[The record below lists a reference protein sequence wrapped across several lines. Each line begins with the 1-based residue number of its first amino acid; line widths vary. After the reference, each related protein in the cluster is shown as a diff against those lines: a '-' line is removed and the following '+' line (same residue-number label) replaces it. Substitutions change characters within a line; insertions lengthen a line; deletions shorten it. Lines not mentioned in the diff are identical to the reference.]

1 MLCTSS
7 IHEVSFL
14 NFLER
19 SESVEMLGKMLRA
32 ISRGMSKV
40 SDALVL
46 ALIAIICTD
55 VVARYVFNSPIAWV
69 YEMSY
74 ICGAFIAATGIGQ
87 LMLDDGNVRVDMFY
101 AKYSPKVKLI
111 VDILFAIC
119 LFLPAY
125 TALGSAVIR
134 NCITAFQTGETS
146 VITTWYPKLWPIK
159 LVLCVGIVVF
169 LLDYVLITVEKIGKL
184 IRLWKGAKN

>member
-1 MLCTSS
+1 MEL
-7 IHEVSFL
+7 
-14 NFLER
+14 
-19 SESVEMLGKMLRA
+19 LGKALRA
-32 ISRGMSKV
+32 VSKAMSKV
-40 SDALVL
+40 SNVLVL
-46 ALIAIICTD
+46 VLIGIICID

-101 AKYSPKVKLI
+101 AKYSPQVKLI
-111 VDILFAIC
+111 VDILFAVC

-125 TALGSAVIR
+125 TALGWAVIR
-134 NCITAFQTGETS
+134 NCVTAFRTGETS

-159 LVLCVGIVVF
+159 LVLCVGIVIF
-169 LLDYVLITVEKIGKL
+169 LLDYILITLEKVVKL
-184 IRLWKGAKN
+184 VHLRKEAKK